1 MKQWAGND
9 GQLGVVCT
17 CHRGSV
23 LVSPNGLHHV
33 RDLSSNDL
41 ENQWSRIEDS
51 AMKVLD
57 GFRDALGTT
66 SDHLQDS
73 QVYLS
78 DPDRVRAL
86 IDFVA
91 LHHARSLAVPVQ
103 QWVNRHNNV
112 GVSESEAV
120 IRKRMTDVRDHYAQ
134 CGIQV
139 SVYPEETRIPLGVIP
154 VFEATDWGSRSPG
167 TARFAMPLTPCSM
180 IAGTPDLPTG
190 TVGVI
195 PGELS
200 HEDLVQSQL
209 AGEPGG
215 TPSHYLICEPSRLQQ
230 TAETALR
237 RSEGGSVHW
246 FALNGRIALCGETA
260 PREMRA
266 DWRERMTRC
275 DRYRGLLE
283 ITSTPVKQRL
293 IKTLAEDA
301 ATIQKDLDELNV
313 SVCDCRN
320 YRSNPE
326 TSTLWNAVM
335 PQVIC
340 DAIRAQENV
349 P

>member
-1 MKQWAGND
+1 
-9 GQLGVVCT
+9 
-17 CHRGSV
+17 
-23 LVSPNGLHHV
+23 
-33 RDLSSNDL
+33 
-41 ENQWSRIEDS
+41 
-51 AMKVLD
+51 MKVLD

-66 SDHLQDS
+66 SDHLQDA
-73 QVYLS
+73 QAYLS

-103 QWVNRHNNV
+103 QWVNRHNRG
-112 GVSESEAV
+112 GVTESEAA

-139 SVYPEETRIPLGVIP
+139 SVYPEETRIPLGAIP
-154 VFEATDWGSRSPG
+154 AFEATDWGSRSPG

-195 PGELS
+195 PG
-200 HEDLVQSQL
+200 
-209 AGEPGG
+209 
-215 TPSHYLICEPSRLQQ
+215 
-230 TAETALR
+230 
-237 RSEGGSVHW
+237 
-246 FALNGRIALCGETA
+246 
-260 PREMRA
+260 A

-293 IKTLAEDA
+293 IKTLADDA
-301 ATIQKDLDELNV
+301 AKIQKDLDELNV

-340 DAIRAQENV
+340 DAIRAQE
-349 P
+349 